1 MYDSYRLT
9 HSKRIL
15 NHEGYLFALGAR
27 YNATMDGGCFR
38 PAQNYGYVRATTMM
52 NSKSSN
58 DFRWSVR
65 LTSGGKWIGLGIAS
79 NELVQNELSGES
91 REIQSPFWITDYDQN
106 AISFHPFSGSVWRG
120 TTHIQQVNP
129 YLKSGDEI
137 HFRFQPKMKKF
148 FISFVSQLFRHFS
161 FVYKPGISERKGT
174 GC

>member
-1 MYDSYRLT
+1 
-9 HSKRIL
+9 
-15 NHEGYLFALGAR
+15 
-27 YNATMDGGCFR
+27 MDGGCFR

-65 LTSGGKWIGLGIAS
+65 LTGDTRKWIGLGIAS
-79 NELVQNELSGES
+79 NELVQKELSGEYL
-91 REIQSPFWITDYDQN
+91 FWITHYDEN
-106 AISFHPFSGSVWRG
+106 AIAFHPFSGSIWIG
-120 TTHIQQVNP
+120 TTHIQQVNT

-148 FISFVSQLFRHFS
+148 LISFVSQLFRHFS
-161 FVYKPGISERKGT
+161 FVYKPGISERQGT